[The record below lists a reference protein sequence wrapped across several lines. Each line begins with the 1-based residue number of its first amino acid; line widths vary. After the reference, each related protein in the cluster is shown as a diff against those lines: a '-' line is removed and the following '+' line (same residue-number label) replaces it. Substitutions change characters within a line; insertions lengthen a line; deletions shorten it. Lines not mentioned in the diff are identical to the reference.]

1 MTIIGYFS
9 RNYDI
14 LARTGARENSK
25 PTRHYNPDAP
35 TAVPAAVLFNVGEDD
50 LLGGRVRVHWS
61 FNNRLRKWTVEF
73 PIIEPETPDNAI
85 EEEKA

>member
-1 MTIIGYFS
+1 MDEYTKLYRRGKRQFQTS
-9 RNYDI
+9 
-14 LARTGARENSK
+14 
-25 PTRHYNPDAP
+25 
-35 TAVPAAVLFNVGEDD
+35 VPAAVLFNVGEDD

>member
-1 MTIIGYFS
+1 MDEYTNIYRRGKRSFQTTI
-9 RNYDI
+9 
-14 LARTGARENSK
+14 
-25 PTRHYNPDAP
+25 
-35 TAVPAAVLFNVGEDD
+35 PAAVLFNVGEYD
-50 LLGGRVRVHWS
+50 LLGGRVRTHWS